1 MGLGRVG
8 LPGVGQPP
16 PMERRNPLALR
27 PGGVRPCFHGC
38 DESGVD
44 LTPQGLP
51 LGILL
56 LGQRQDAGVGPVHL
70 LISVFLPDLL
80 PEGGL
85 IGLYR
90 AALEG
95 FKFLLIGHLR
105 SSLDVVNR
113 SLDSQDQIVQ
123 SGPTGLQLCQVAL
136 QRRLAV
142 KGRVVQNG
150 PDRGQVQSQF
160 PVEQDVLQAIQLR
173 WAVEAVSGLRG
184 PQRFQQSNPIIPA
197 QSPGRDAGQIGQRL
211 DGVFHRDPSCRL
223 GV

>member
-1 MGLGRVG
+1 
-8 LPGVGQPP
+8 
-16 PMERRNPLALR
+16 MERRNPLALR

-150 PDRGQVQSQF
+150 PDRGQVQSQL

>member
-90 AALEG
+90 
-95 FKFLLIGHLR
+95 
-105 SSLDVVNR
+105 
-113 SLDSQDQIVQ
+113 
-123 SGPTGLQLCQVAL
+123 
-136 QRRLAV
+136 
-142 KGRVVQNG
+142 
-150 PDRGQVQSQF
+150 
-160 PVEQDVLQAIQLR
+160 
-173 WAVEAVSGLRG
+173 
-184 PQRFQQSNPIIPA
+184 
-197 QSPGRDAGQIGQRL
+197 
-211 DGVFHRDPSCRL
+211 
-223 GV
+223 